1 MRLND
6 IIKAMTFDQRWRLAV
21 VSLAVG
27 AAGCSGT
34 VPRFEG
40 TPERNI
46 GGIIIGARGI
56 VATGETRYG
65 GATLN
70 LEGEGGRR
78 AHIYRLPIKFGEP
91 KLFRIEPGT
100 YRLAPERS
108 NLGYHRKYLEV
119 MVEGRIYRLPFPRDI
134 MRKDDIKVPQ
144 RKIVPLGIIEA
155 RIVPA
160 LPGKK
165 PELRIRFDDSLKT
178 RRRLVEDMIRKM
190 TDPRVP
196 LKERQS
202 VLSWAKALDRAL
214 MNLAAQRKK
223 SPLFKSFKP

>member
-1 MRLND
+1 MIRNRLGRLT
-6 IIKAMTFDQRWRLAV
+6 IILLA
-21 VSLAVG
+21 LG

-34 VPRFEG
+34 VPRFDG

-78 AHIYRLPIKFGEP
+78 AHIYRLPIKFGDQ

-100 YRLAPERS
+100 YRLVPERS
-108 NLGYHRKYLEV
+108 SLGYHKKYLEV
-119 MVEGRIYRLPFPRDI
+119 MVEGRRYKLPFPRDI

-160 LPGKK
+160 LPGQK

-190 TDPRVP
+190 TDPKIA
-196 LKERQS
+196 LKERRS
-202 VLSWAKALDRAL
+202 IISWAKALDRSL
-214 MNLAAQRKK
+214 LKLAAQRKK